1 MNRRDLLKAGALA
14 GAAAAASHLPGLG
27 AIRAA
32 RAALPGAVEAGGW
45 RESRNLIFLVLDGT
59 GYEDMA
65 AASLFSRR
73 VLGRPLLLERVLS
86 AGQYGSMDPQ
96 SLTAVVTDSAAATSA
111 WATGRR
117 VVNGA
122 LSQLPDGRDL
132 TTILQLARDQ
142 GRATGLVT
150 STRMTHATPAGWV
163 ARVAARGME
172 EEIAEQY
179 LAFRPDVLL
188 GGGRGPFEAETRS
201 DGRDLV
207 AEFRE
212 AGYDVIHDEEGLEA
226 ATGDRLLGLFTD
238 RDLHLPYEVDRRFQN
253 APSPSLTTMT
263 TKALQHLGDRDGGF
277 VLQVEAGRIDHA
289 NHRSDLGAALW
300 DWIAADE
307 ALDVILTFMEI
318 QNDTI
323 LIVAADHDTG
333 GGAVYGFGPGYRAS
347 TPAFE
352 TLGGVR
358 ASHEWL
364 FREVIVPGVSPEDIQ
379 DAVQEYLGVMVPDSN
394 AEIMARVVAG
404 ERGNREVQRGH
415 PNAHASQPGNTLA
428 KLITISPDGSPDRP
442 NVSFSTSHHTAGL
455 VPVAVLGPSVAPG
468 SLGFL
473 ENTEI
478 FHIMC
483 AALGVR
489 FENPG
494 MTEAEA
500 LEVAGVGRGA

>member
-14 GAAAAASHLPGLG
+14 GAAAAAAHLPGLG
-27 AIRAA
+27 ALRAA
-32 RAALPGAVEAGGW
+32 RAATAGPAASARL

-65 AASLFSRR
+65 AASMFSRR
-73 VLGRPLLLERVLS
+73 VLGRPLLLEQVLS
-86 AGQYGSMDPQ
+86 AGQYGSMDVQ

-132 TTILQLARDQ
+132 TTILQVAKDQ

-150 STRMTHATPAGWV
+150 TTRMTHATPAGWV

-179 LAFRPDVLL
+179 LAFRPDILM

-201 DGRDLV
+201 DGRDLT
-207 AEFRE
+207 AEFRD
-212 AGYDVIHDEEGLEA
+212 AGYEVIHDQEGLEA
-226 ATGDRLLGLFTD
+226 ASGDHLLGLFTNS
-238 RDLHLPYEVDRRFQN
+238 DLHLPYEADRRFQDV
-253 APSPSLTTMT
+253 PSPSLAAMT
-263 TKALQHLGDRDGGF
+263 RKALRHLGDREGGF

-307 ALDVILTFMEI
+307 ALNEILSFLEV

-333 GGAVYGFGPGYRAS
+333 GGAVYGFGSGYRSS

-364 FREVIVPGVSPEDIQ
+364 FREIIAPGVSPGDIQ
-379 DAVQEYLGVMVPDSN
+379 DAVREYLGVMVPDAN

-415 PNAHASQPGNTLA
+415 PNAHRSQPGNTLA
-428 KLITISPDGSPDRP
+428 KLITISPDGAPDRP

-455 VPVAVLGPSVAPG
+455 VPVAVVGPSVAPG
-468 SLGFL
+468 SLGFV
-473 ENTEI
+473 ENTEL

-483 AALGVR
+483 AALGTR
-489 FENPG
+489 FENP
-494 MTEAEA
+494 
-500 LEVAGVGRGA
+500 

>member
-1 MNRRDLLKAGALA
+1 MNRRELLKTGALA
-14 GAAAAASHLPGLG
+14 GAAAAAAHLPGLG
-27 AIRAA
+27 ALRAA
-32 RAALPGAVEAGGW
+32 RASTSGYPFSSRLSEG
-45 RESRNLIFLVLDGT
+45 RNLIFLVLDGT

-65 AASLFSRR
+65 AASYFSRR
-73 VLGRPLLLERVLS
+73 VLGRPLLLERVLG
-86 AGQYGSMDPQ
+86 AGQYGSMDVQ

-132 TTILQLARDQ
+132 TPIMHVAREQ

-150 STRMTHATPAGWV
+150 TTRMTHATPAGWV
-163 ARVAARGME
+163 ARVASRGRE

-179 LAFRPDVLL
+179 LAFQPDILL
-188 GGGRGPFEAETRS
+188 GGGRGPFEVSTRS
-201 DGRDLV
+201 DGRDLL

-212 AGYDVIHDEEGLEA
+212 AGYQVVHEAGELEE
-226 ATGDRLLGLFTD
+226 ATGDRLLGLFTES
-238 RDLHLPYEVDRRFQN
+238 DLHLPYEADRRFQN
-253 APSPSLTTMT
+253 VPSPSLAAMT
-263 TKALQHLGDRDGGF
+263 RKALQHLGDRDGGF

-289 NHRSDLGAALW
+289 NHRSDMGAVLW
-300 DWIAADE
+300 DWMAADE
-307 ALDVILTFMEI
+307 ALDEILTFMET
-318 QNDTI
+318 QNDTL

-333 GGAVYGFGPGYRAS
+333 GGAVYGFGSGYRAS
-347 TPAFE
+347 TQAFE
-352 TLGGVR
+352 TLAGVR

-364 FREVIVPGVSPEDIQ
+364 FREVIVPGLTPGEIQ
-379 DAVQEYLGVMVPDSN
+379 DAVREYLGVHVPDAN

-428 KLITISPDGSPDRP
+428 KLMSISPDGSPDRP

-455 VPVAVLGPSVAPG
+455 VPVSILGPAVAPG
-468 SLGFL
+468 ALGFV
-473 ENTEI
+473 ENTEL

-483 AALGVR
+483 AALGTR

-500 LEVAGVGRGA
+500 LEALRMG